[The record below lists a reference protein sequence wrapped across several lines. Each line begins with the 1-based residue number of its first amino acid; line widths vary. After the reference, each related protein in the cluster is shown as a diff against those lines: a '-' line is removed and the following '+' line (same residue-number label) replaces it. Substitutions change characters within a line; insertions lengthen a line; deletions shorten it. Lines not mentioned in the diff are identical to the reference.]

1 MDERARILEMV
12 RDGKLSVEEADKLL
26 QALETAQERSAPSAG
41 GGRLLRVVI
50 NSHRGEKV
58 NVALPLSLADIAM
71 RLVPKGLRIKAYGEE
86 IDVVKLVADVR
97 DSGARGTIVD
107 VRSMMGDHIQ
117 ILVE

>member
-26 QALETAQERSAPSAG
+26 RALESDREGAPVG
-41 GGRLLRVVI
+41 RGRLLRVRI
-50 NSHRGEKV
+50 TSHRGDNV
-58 NVALPLSLADIAM
+58 NVALPLSLADVVL
-71 RLVPKGLRIKAYGEE
+71 RLVPKGLRVDVNGEE
-86 IDVVKLVADVR
+86 IDVAKLVADVR

-107 VRSMMGDHIQ
+107 MRSVKGDHIQ